1 MSSFFGYVYN
11 GIYSG
16 STKVQNVHSCISPT
30 INRATLYCFSLFF
43 FGYHESDVVG
53 NCHLEKKFVQVIT
66 SCLESVPNTDKGLV
80 RDLLPISAD

>member
-1 MSSFFGYVYN
+1 MVFILEVQKFKMYTVESALQSAEQLCMVLVFF
-11 GIYSG
+11 
-16 STKVQNVHSCISPT
+16 
-30 INRATLYCFSLFF
+30 FF

>member
-53 NCHLEKKFVQVIT
+53 NCQLEKKI
-66 SCLESVPNTDKGLV
+66 CPGDYE
-80 RDLLPISAD
+80 LPGICSKYG

>member
-1 MSSFFGYVYN
+1 MVFILEVQKFKMYTVESALQ
-11 GIYSG
+11 
-16 STKVQNVHSCISPT
+16 STEQLCIV
-30 INRATLYCFSLFF
+30 LVFF

>member
-1 MSSFFGYVYN
+1 MFIMVFILEVQKFKMYTVESALQ
-11 GIYSG
+11 
-16 STKVQNVHSCISPT
+16 STEQLCIV
-30 INRATLYCFSLFF
+30 LVFF

>member
-1 MSSFFGYVYN
+1 MVFILEVQKFKMYTVESALQ
-11 GIYSG
+11 
-16 STKVQNVHSCISPT
+16 STEQLCIV
-30 INRATLYCFSLFF
+30 LVFFF